1 MNLDR
6 AKKIAI
12 FDYDDSGETTRKVE
26 NGISYL
32 VEYDIAQYR
41 SDWLN
46 RPCFIKWVWAVVQ
59 VKSMT
64 PTPAI
69 ESRDIDL
76 HVNTNIPNS
85 NSLSVVNNGP
95 SNLLFCVNMGVR
107 YPASTH
113 PEVNL
118 DGASYTFQNSGDGFF
133 CSSLPGCLRVTRM
146 VEANTGAI
154 DPNASTERKL
164 TMRFR
169 LQIEFLD

>member
-1 MNLDR
+1 MNLER

-12 FDYDDSGETTRKVE
+12 FDYDDNGENARKVQT
-26 NGISYL
+26 GSSYL

-46 RPCFIKWVWAVVQ
+46 RPCFIKWVWAVVE
-59 VKSMT
+59 VKSVT
-64 PTPAI
+64 ANPDI
-69 ESRDIDL
+69 DGRDIGL
-76 HVNTNIPNS
+76 HINTNIPNS

-95 SNLLFCVNMGVR
+95 SNLLFCVNMAVK
-107 YPASTH
+107 YP
-113 PEVNL
+113 P
-118 DGASYTFQNSGDGFF
+118 GANAQGDIATYMFQNSGDGFF